1 METLEVEHPIKE
13 KYLDLNLNKCN
24 FIPVL
29 EIEDEFESDV
39 CNTWEEYKILMK
51 KWKNEWDAEDK

>member
-1 METLEVEHPIKE
+1 METLELEKITKE
-13 KYLDLNLNKCN
+13 KYLDLNLNKYN
-24 FIPVL
+24 SIPAL
-29 EIEDEFESDV
+29 EMEDEFESEV